1 MSNHRRYVGAKN
13 HKITMNADINLTP
26 SLAVGSHPTSS
37 IQHPSHG
44 LNYRNSE
51 LVMLTSLQTDRR
63 TTNHPISAVDTLGSL
78 VFIRCIIS
86 PAASVAGRGAGS
98 QGPAPAFSFRKRA

>member
-1 MSNHRRYVGAKN
+1 MSNHPRYAPAKN
-13 HKITMNADINLTP
+13 HKITMNADTNLTP
-26 SLAVGSHPTSS
+26 SFAVGSNPASS
-37 IQHPSHG
+37 IHYPSHG
-44 LNYRNSE
+44 LNYRKSE

-63 TTNHPISAVDTLGSL
+63 TTNHPISAVDNLDSL

-86 PAASVAGRGAGS
+86 SAASVAGRGAGS

>member
-63 TTNHPISAVDTLGSL
+63 TTNHPISAVDNLGSL
-78 VFIRCIIS
+78 VFISCIIS